1 MRPDNFDAD
10 VKGILSHNSV
20 SNLITVNGKT
30 VIDEDAHTDGSFQ
43 ALYSWLRIMQSN
55 EMNDAFSN
63 TKSLLTNNMVKVATA
78 QSYEGYNKPKG
89 SSVYVLYSALSTRNV
104 FLIDIETML

>member
-1 MRPDNFDAD
+1 
-10 VKGILSHNSV
+10 
-20 SNLITVNGKT
+20 

-43 ALYSWLRIMQSN
+43 ALYSWLRIMQSV
-55 EMNDAFSN
+55 EMNDAYTN
-63 TKSLLTNNMVKVATA
+63 AKNLVTNNMVKVTTS

-89 SSVYVLYSALSTRNV
+89 SSVYVPYSALAKRSV